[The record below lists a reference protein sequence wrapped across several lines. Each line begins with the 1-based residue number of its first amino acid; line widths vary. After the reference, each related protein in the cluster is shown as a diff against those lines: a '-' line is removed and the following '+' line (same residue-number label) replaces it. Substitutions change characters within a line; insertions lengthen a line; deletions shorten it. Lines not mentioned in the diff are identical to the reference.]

1 MTVFTLF
8 DVAIYLLFKVW
19 QKRNN
24 TSIHAL
30 ENVKV
35 WMIKNA
41 IITKCQN
48 MHRAAVQSFHKTKYN
63 ECQDIIVRILEH
75 AIIYCN
81 SPWCHSNNI

>member
-1 MTVFTLF
+1 MTLFTLF

-19 QKRNN
+19 QNAIIPVYMRWKMQR
-24 TSIHAL
+24 
-30 ENVKV
+30 
-35 WMIKNA
+35 NA

-48 MHRAAVQSFHKTKYN
+48 MHRAAMQSFHKTKYN